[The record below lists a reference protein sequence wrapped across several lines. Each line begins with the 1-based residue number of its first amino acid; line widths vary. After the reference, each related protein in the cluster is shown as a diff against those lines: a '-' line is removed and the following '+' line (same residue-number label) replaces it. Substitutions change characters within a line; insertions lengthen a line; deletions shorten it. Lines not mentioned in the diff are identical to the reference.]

1 MAEPI
6 GALHAELSA
15 GHAQFAADMGKAK
28 RAVQTNASGMQKA
41 MAKVGG
47 AFSGATSGLK
57 AFVSALAIGATI
69 RAVIQATNAQQAAVT
84 QLNQTLKSTGRLT
97 PELSQQLQDYAASLQ
112 KVTTYGDEAIIP
124 MQALLLTFGRIGGDE
139 FNRAQKAVLDM
150 ATMLKMDLKSA
161 ATMVGK
167 ALNDPVKG
175 MTAMSK
181 AGVSFTD
188 SQKAIVKEMME
199 VGDVA
204 GAQRI
209 ILKELETEYG
219 GSAEA
224 ARHTLGGA
232 LQSLKNAFGDLMEG
246 DSGQGGVKG
255 ATAAIED
262 LTGLLSDPQTVA
274 NAQVLTNALITGF
287 GKVIE
292 AISTTV
298 EFTKW
303 LSEELASKVYGAAHD
318 DIVRLEDNLE
328 DAKEKLKGLES
339 SKVGITFSGNV
350 RDQIKAIEAAREEVA
365 KLEKQ
370 VGDYYE
376 SQAKGAGKS
385 GTPKVPTT
393 PNVPTIATGETEGGA
408 TGGGA
413 SKRDAVI
420 ERGQA
425 AIKDLERELA
435 LLGDTTDVEKVL
447 WELENGRY
455 ADLST
460 AHKARI
466 ETLTREIQAGKEAI
480 DAKKAEAD
488 AAEEADKQRIASMD
502 QLMGRMQEYYE
513 EHDSS
518 VEKFED
524 DYRQA
529 VMTTQEYELA
539 KLQERYDAYAEHIAD
554 KAALDRWYDEEV
566 IKIADSGKK
575 TASDMTEF
583 QIQAYRSMQSAM
595 SEFLF
600 DPFEAGLDGMLRS
613 FTDTM
618 RKMTAE
624 ALSAQILTGL
634 FGKDFLGGGDLGG
647 LLGGLFGNGAA
658 AVGFNPQFA
667 LNIPGMARGGVL
679 DAGRVIPFAHGG
691 IVDRPTVFPM
701 AQGAGLMG
709 EAGPEAVLPLARTAG
724 GDLGVNVA
732 SEKQQDSIE
741 NNVRI
746 INVLD
751 PSVVGNY
758 LATAAGERLIVN
770 YMQRNKKVLQ

>member
-28 RAVQTNASGMQKA
+28 RAVQTNATGMQKA

-435 LLGDTTDVEKVL
+435 LLGDKTEVEKVL

-460 AHKARI
+460 AHKERI
-466 ETLTREIQAGKEAI
+466 ETLTREIQAGKEVI
-480 DAKKAEAD
+480 EAKKAEAD
-488 AAEEADKQRIASMD
+488 AADEADKQRIASME

-513 EHDSS
+513 EHDSA
-518 VEKFED
+518 VANFND

-529 VMTTQEYELA
+529 IMTTQEYELA
-539 KLQERYDAYAEHIAD
+539 KLQERYDAYAEHIED
-554 KAALDRWYDEEV
+554 KAALDRWYEEEKK
-566 IKIADSGKK
+566 KIADSGEK

-600 DPFEAGLDGMLRS
+600 DPFEDGLDGMLRS
-613 FTDTM
+613 FTDM
-618 RKMTAE
+618 IRKMIAE
-624 ALSAQILTGL
+624 ALAAKILKSLLGED
-634 FGKDFLGGGDLGG
+634 FGSGGALGG
-647 LLGGLFGNGAA
+647 LLGGLFGSAKGNA
-658 AVGFNPQFA
+658 FS
-667 LNIPGMARGGVL
+667 GGRL
-679 DAGRVIPFAHGG
+679 IPFAHGG

-758 LATAAGERLIVN
+758 LSTAAGERLIVN
-770 YMQRNKKVLQ
+770 YMQRNKRVLT

>member
-28 RAVQTNASGMQKA
+28 RAVQTNATGMQKA

-47 AFSGATSGLK
+47 AFSGATSGLR

-393 PNVPTIATGETEGGA
+393 PNVPSMTTDETEGGA
-408 TGGGA
+408 TGGGK
-413 SKRDAVI
+413 SGRDDVS

-435 LLGDTTDVEKVL
+435 LLGDTTEVEKVL

-466 ETLTREIQAGKEAI
+466 ETLTREIEAGKSAI
-480 DAKKAEAD
+480 EAKKSEAD

-513 EHDSS
+513 EHDSA

-539 KLQERYDAYAEHIAD
+539 KLQERYDAYAEHIED
-554 KAALDRWYDEEV
+554 KAALDRWYEEESA
-566 IKIADSGKK
+566 KIAEGGKK
-575 TASDMTEF
+575 AASDMSEF

-600 DPFEAGLDGMLRS
+600 DPFEDGLDGMLQS
-613 FTDTM
+613 FSDM
-618 RKMTAE
+618 IRKMIAE
-624 ALSAQILTGL
+624 ALAAKILKSL
-634 FGKDFLGGGDLGG
+634 LGGDFGSGGKVGG
-647 LLGGLFGNGAA
+647 LLGGLLFGSAKGNA
-658 AVGFNPQFA
+658 FS
-667 LNIPGMARGGVL
+667 GGRL
-679 DAGRVIPFAHGG
+679 IPFAHGG

-758 LATAAGERLIVN
+758 LSTAAGERMIVN

>member
-15 GHAQFAADMGKAK
+15 GHAQFAADMGKAR

-47 AFSGATSGLK
+47 AFSGAASGLK

-69 RAVIQATNAQQAAVT
+69 RAVIQATNAQQAAVA

-112 KVTTYGDEAIIP
+112 KVTTYGDETVIA
-124 MQALLLTFGRIGGDE
+124 MQALLLTFTRIGGDE
-139 FNRAQKAVLDM
+139 FTRAQTAVLDV
-150 ATMLKMDLKSA
+150 ATALKTDLKTA
-161 ATMVGK
+161 ALQVGK
-167 ALNDPVKG
+167 ALNDPVLG
-175 MTAMSK
+175 MTALSRSGIQFSD
-181 AGVSFTD
+181 A
-188 SQKAIVKEMME
+188 QKKIVKEM
-199 VGDVA
+199 VAVDDIA
-204 GAQRI
+204 GAQKV
-209 ILKELETEYG
+209 ILAELETQFG

-232 LQSLKNAFGDLMEG
+232 LQSLKNAFGDLLEG

-303 LSEELASKVYGAAHD
+303 LGEELASKVYGAAHD

-328 DAKEKLKGLES
+328 DAKKKLKDLES

-350 RDQIKAIEAAREEVA
+350 RDQIKAVEAAREEVA

-376 SQAKGAGKS
+376 SAAKSAGKS
-385 GTPKVPTT
+385 GTPKVPTA
-393 PNVPTIATGETEGGA
+393 PNVPVIATNKTEGGDS
-408 TGGGA
+408 GGRA

-435 LLGDTTDVEKVL
+435 LLGDKTEVEKIL
-447 WELENGRY
+447 WELENGRF

-466 ETLTREIQAGKEAI
+466 EALAREIQAGKEAI
-480 DAKKAEAD
+480 EAKKSEAD
-488 AAEEADKQRIASMD
+488 AAEEADKQRIASME

-513 EHDSS
+513 EHDSA
-518 VEKFED
+518 VANFED

-529 VMTTQEYELA
+529 IMTTQEYELA

-554 KAALDRWYDEEV
+554 KAALDRWYEEEKK
-566 IKIADSGKK
+566 KIADSGKNA
-575 TASDMTEF
+575 TSELTEF
-583 QIQAYRSMQSAM
+583 QVQAYRSMQSAM

-600 DPFEAGLDGMLRS
+600 DPFEDGLDGMLRS
-613 FTDTM
+613 FSDM
-618 RKMTAE
+618 IRKMLAE
-624 ALSAQILTGL
+624 ALAAQILKSL
-634 FGKDFLGGGDLGG
+634 LGGSFGSGGSIGG
-647 LLGGLFGNGAA
+647 LLGGLFGSAKGNAFSG
-658 AVGFNPQFA
+658 
-667 LNIPGMARGGVL
+667 
-679 DAGRVIPFAHGG
+679 GRVIPLAHGG
-691 IVDRPTVFPM
+691 IVDKPTVFPM

-724 GDLGVNVA
+724 GDLGVNVT
-732 SEKQQDSIE
+732 SQQQQPTIE
-741 NNVRI
+741 DYIRI
-746 INVLD
+746 INVND
-751 PSVVGNY
+751 PSIVGNY
-758 LATAAGERLIVN
+758 ISTAPGERAIVN
-770 YMQRNKKVLQ
+770 IMVRNKKVLT